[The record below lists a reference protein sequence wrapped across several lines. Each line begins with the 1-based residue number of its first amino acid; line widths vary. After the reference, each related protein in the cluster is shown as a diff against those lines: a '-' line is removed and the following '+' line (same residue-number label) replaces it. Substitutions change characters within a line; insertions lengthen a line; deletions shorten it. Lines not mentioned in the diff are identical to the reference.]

1 MAKTPAQRQK
11 AKRNRD
17 ALGLR
22 SYRLDL
28 QVNELAVVLLDRGLF
43 GHEREALDHAIVE
56 RVASKF
62 FQEIVLLLCHSV
74 TSETPSEGVS
84 LQRMLANERERDA
97 SA

>member
-1 MAKTPAQRQK
+1 MARTAAQRQK

-28 QVNELAVVLLDRGLF
+28 QVNELAIVLLDRGLF

-56 RVASKF
+56 RAASKF
-62 FQEIVLLLCHSV
+62 FQEIVLLLCNDV
-74 TSETPSEGVS
+74 TFEKPLDGVS
-84 LQRMLANERERDA
+84 HHQRVKERERDA
-97 SA
+97 PA